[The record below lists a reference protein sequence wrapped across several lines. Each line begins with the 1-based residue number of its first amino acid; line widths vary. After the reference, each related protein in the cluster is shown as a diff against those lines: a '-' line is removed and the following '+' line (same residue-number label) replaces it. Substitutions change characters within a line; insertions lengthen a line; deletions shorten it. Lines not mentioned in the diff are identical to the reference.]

1 MLNVFKNSKGFTIF
15 ELILVIAIFA
25 IIFSST
31 AIVFGNM
38 LNTHRLAS
46 KGYEIVQSLREARTD
61 AVSQKENSKWGM
73 YLQTSADTNRY
84 IVFKGD
90 SYASRDSMF
99 DQAVILPE
107 SVTFS
112 NIDIS
117 GGNEIVFGKRSG
129 ETENTGSFD
138 LVTGEDKFSVTV
150 NRLGLIDYNF

>member
-1 MLNVFKNSKGFTIF
+1 MLNVFKNNKGFTIF

-38 LNTHRLAS
+38 LNENRLAS
-46 KGYEIVQSLREARTD
+46 KGYEIVQSLREARTN
-61 AVSQKENSKWGM
+61 AVSQKENSKWGV
-73 YLQTSADTNRY
+73 YLETSTAPDRY

-90 SYASRDSMF
+90 SYASRDSAF
-99 DQAVILPE
+99 DQTVIFSS
-107 SVTFS
+107 SVIFS

-129 ETENTGSFD
+129 ETENIGSFD
-138 LVTGEDKFSVTV
+138 LVTENERFNVTV
-150 NRLGLIDYNF
+150 NRLGLIDYNY